1 MLVHLKE
8 FAPTTFM
15 ENDIWEE
22 LEVEHKGDILEEARW
37 LIMENNVELN
47 ISLFS
52 FLFVCIV
59 CENVDETNIRVKF
72 LLLCT
77 KFSKTFLLCMEN

>member
-1 MLVHLKE
+1 
-8 FAPTTFM
+8 M

-22 LEVEHKGDILEEARW
+22 LEVENKGDILEEACW

-52 FLFVCIV
+52 FFICVHCV
-59 CENVDETNIRVKF
+59 RKC
-72 LLLCT
+72 
-77 KFSKTFLLCMEN
+77 